1 MHEEQW
7 DGTEYSLYST
17 RIEPKGPNALP
28 PPMPEDEFTL
38 GKALGKTYGAQEEYT
53 GLFGF
58 VAKSFRQ
65 GLFPDTNS
73 LGKHVNFQGSRQMS
87 NFSRRYYEKEMG
99 AGIGPSPGFT
109 EHFGYTEPF
118 RRFVQREDFSSQ
130 ANEIPNTA
138 ASWLPG
144 DDYYTRSLRPAEQ
157 QNPRACAGPS
167 PVSPYRAW
175 GQSIRSHFCAPSCV
189 RQIGRTR
196 FSLEK
201 YPDALRTVRPSFSS
215 PRPAGHKTHRAPA
228 PGNRPRLSPE

>member
-73 LGKHVNFQGSRQMS
+73 LGKHVNFHGSRQTS

-118 RRFVQREDFSSQ
+118 RRFVQREDFSPRPTRFPTPPPTGCR
-130 ANEIPNTA
+130 ETTTTPGFPVLPNPKHLA
-138 ASWLPG
+138 RPRPKSLPAHGREQPKACSASRSDQPG
-144 DDYYTRSLRPAEQ
+144 TRSSVLRPV
-157 QNPRACAGPS
+157 RFLMGPAS
-167 PVSPYRAW
+167 
-175 GQSIRSHFCAPSCV
+175 
-189 RQIGRTR
+189 R
-196 FSLEK
+196 FTKSYLEFFF
-201 YPDALRTVRPSFSS
+201 LRVWLNFVV
-215 PRPAGHKTHRAPA
+215 
-228 PGNRPRLSPE
+228 L

>member
-38 GKALGKTYGAQEEYT
+38 GKALGKTYAAQEEYT

-87 NFSRRYYEKEMG
+87 NFSRRYYEKELG

-118 RRFVQREDFSSQ
+118 RRFVQREDFSPQ

-144 DDYYTRSLRPAEQ
+144 DDYYTWSL
-157 QNPRACAGPS
+157 
-167 PVSPYRAW
+167 
-175 GQSIRSHFCAPSCV
+175 
-189 RQIGRTR
+189 
-196 FSLEK
+196 
-201 YPDALRTVRPSFSS
+201 
-215 PRPAGHKTHRAPA
+215 RPAGHKNSSRARAGESPPA
-228 PGNRPRLSPE
+228 RCREQPHQPLVPCRNSPLLLP

>member
-17 RIEPKGPNALP
+17 RIEPKGSNALP
-28 PPMPEDEFTL
+28 PPMHEDEFTL

-87 NFSRRYYEKEMG
+87 NFSRRYYEKELG

-118 RRFVQREDFSSQ
+118 RRFVQREDFSPQ

-144 DDYYTRSLRPAEQ
+144 DDYYTRSLRPA
-157 QNPRACAGPS
+157 
-167 PVSPYRAW
+167 
-175 GQSIRSHFCAPSCV
+175 
-189 RQIGRTR
+189 
-196 FSLEK
+196 
-201 YPDALRTVRPSFSS
+201 
-215 PRPAGHKTHRAPA
+215 GHKNSSRARAGESPPA
-228 PGNRPRLSPE
+228 RCREQPHQPLVPCRNSPLLLP